1 MAAQGFWEAGLE
13 GTADRLNAAQQ
24 TTMPPIFDVGGTNW
38 VIPGHDFH
46 AMTTQ
51 ALVQHELYY
60 IPIFIERS
68 ITFVRIGIHVTSAGG
83 GGTVARLG
91 IYNSTFDADS
101 QLKPDTLE
109 SDSGT
114 ITVAS
119 TGEKEITIART
130 LDKGF
135 YFLAVSTDA
144 NTTTLAVV
152 DAASRSHI
160 PVSPSHATINSGG
173 LIIPSVTLADGAAA
187 LADPATAPDLLN
199 ADTFR
204 AVQLRT

>member
-24 TTMPPIFDVGGTNW
+24 TTMPPIFDVGGVNW

-60 IPIFIERS
+60 ILIFVERS
-68 ITFVRIGIHVTSAGG
+68 TAFVRIGCHVTSAGA

-91 IYNSTFDADS
+91 IYNSVFDADG
-101 QLKPDTLE
+101 QIKPDTLE

-114 ITVAS
+114 VSVAS

-130 LDKGF
+130 LGKGF
-135 YFLAVSTDA
+135 FFLVISSDGTP
-144 NTTTLAVV
+144 TVAVV
-152 DAASRSHI
+152 DAASRGSI
-160 PVSPSHATINSGG
+160 PVMATHATINSAG
-173 LIIPSVTLADGAAA
+173 LIIPSVTLGDGGAA

-199 ADTFR
+199 QDTFR